1 MRSQPST
8 RGAAAG
14 ARCRTH
20 PGRARA
26 RLRAVRLGRVQVSE
40 VIVWAVCPLLGVWY
54 WLTD

>member
-8 RGAAAG
+8 LGAAAG

-26 RLRAVRLGRVQVSE
+26 RLRAVRLARLQVSE

-54 WLTD
+54 